1 MRINTIWITGA
12 HGRLGSTIFRY
23 LDPLEA
29 EIIATDKDEVDIT
42 NQEEVNLFVDRN
54 RPKIIINCSA
64 ITNRLKCEEDPDK
77 AYLLNALGAKNIA
90 IASNRV
96 RAKLIQLST
105 ADVFDGQT
113 IHPYKEID
121 KANPNTVYGKSKFM
135 GEEFV
140 KEFANRYFIVRVSR
154 LYSKENNLVESIIE
168 EAKKGLVTVPKSRY
182 GSPTSAYEL
191 SKFLISIM
199 DTNAYGTYHA
209 SCEGTCSFRAFAQKI
224 LDITKIDAKIE
235 EKRDSDRIDFEPA
248 FRGIDNYFL
257 NLLKINTFS
266 TWEDALEEYLRR
278 EYGYEK

>member
-1 MRINTIWITGA
+1 M
-12 HGRLGSTIFRY
+12 
-23 LDPLEA
+23 
-29 EIIATDKDEVDIT
+29 
-42 NQEEVNLFVDRN
+42 
-54 RPKIIINCSA
+54 
-64 ITNRLKCEEDPDK
+64 TNRLKCEDNPDK

-121 KANPNTVYGKSKFM
+121 KVKPNTVYGKSKFM

-140 KEFANRYFIVRVSR
+140 KDFANRYFIVRVSR

-257 NLLKINTFS
+257 NLLNINTFS

>member
-29 EIIATDKDEVDIT
+29 EIIATDKEEVDIT

-64 ITNRLKCEEDPDK
+64 LTNRLKCEEDPDK

-140 KEFANRYFIVRVSR
+140 KDFANRYFIVRVSR

-168 EAKKGLVTVPKSRY
+168 EAKEGIVTVPKSRY

-224 LDITKIDAKIE
+224 LDITKIDAKILE
-235 EKRDSDRIDFEPA
+235 ARDSDRIDFEPA

-266 TWEDALEEYLRR
+266 TWEDALEDYLRR

>member
-168 EAKKGLVTVPKSRY
+168 EAKEGLVTVPKSRY

>member
-42 NQEEVNLFVDRN
+42 NQVEVNLFVDRN

-64 ITNRLKCEEDPDK
+64 MTNRLKCEEDPDK

-121 KANPNTVYGKSKFM
+121 KAKPNTVYGKSKFM

-140 KEFANRYFIVRVSR
+140 KDFANRYFIVRVSR

-191 SKFLISIM
+191 SNFLISIM

-257 NLLKINTFS
+257 NLLNINTFS

>member
-12 HGRLGSTIFRY
+12 HGRLGSTLVRY

-42 NQEEVNLFVDRN
+42 KQEEVNLFVDRN
-54 RPKIIINCSA
+54 RPKIIINCSG
-64 ITNRLKCEEDPDK
+64 ITNRLKCENDPDK

-96 RAKLIQLST
+96 RAKLVQLST

-121 KANPNTVYGKSKFM
+121 KANPNTVYGKSKFL

-140 KEFANRYFIVRVSR
+140 KDFADRYFIVRVSR
-154 LYSKENNLVESIIE
+154 LYSKENNLIESIIE
-168 EAKKGLVTVPKSRY
+168 QAKNGLVKVPKSRY

-191 SKFLISIM
+191 SKFLISIIG
-199 DTNAYGTYHA
+199 TNAYGIYHA

-224 LDITKIDAKIE
+224 IDITKIDAKVE
-235 EKRDSDRIDFEPA
+235 EVRDSDRIDYEPA

-257 NLLKINTFS
+257 GLLGKNTFS
-266 TWEDALEEYLRR
+266 SWEDSLKDYLRR
-278 EYGYEK
+278 EYGYES

>member
-64 ITNRLKCEEDPDK
+64 MTNRLKCEDNPDK

-140 KEFANRYFIVRVSR
+140 KDFANRYFIVRVSR

-168 EAKKGLVTVPKSRY
+168 EAKNGIVTVPKSRY

-199 DTNAYGTYHA
+199 NTNAYGTYHA

-257 NLLKINTFS
+257 NLLNINTFS

>member
-64 ITNRLKCEEDPDK
+64 MTNRLKCEDDPDK

-121 KANPNTVYGKSKFM
+121 KVKPNTVYGKSKFM

-140 KEFANRYFIVRVSR
+140 KDFANRYFIVRVSR

-257 NLLKINTFS
+257 NLLNINTFS

>member
-64 ITNRLKCEEDPDK
+64 MTNRLKCEDNPDK

-121 KANPNTVYGKSKFM
+121 KANPNSVYGKSKFM

-140 KEFANRYFIVRVSR
+140 KDFANRYFIVRVSR

-168 EAKKGLVTVPKSRY
+168 EAKNGIVTVPKSRY

-199 DTNAYGTYHA
+199 NTNAYGTYHA

-257 NLLKINTFS
+257 NLLNINTFS
-266 TWEDALEEYLRR
+266 KWEDALEEYLRR

>member
-64 ITNRLKCEEDPDK
+64 MTNRLKCEDNPDK

-140 KEFANRYFIVRVSR
+140 KDFANRYFIVRVSR

-257 NLLKINTFS
+257 NLLNINTFS

>member
-121 KANPNTVYGKSKFM
+121 KAKPNTVYGKSKFM

-168 EAKKGLVTVPKSRY
+168 EAKEGIVTVPKSRY

-224 LDITKIDAKIE
+224 LDITKIDAKILE
-235 EKRDSDRIDFEPA
+235 ARDSDRIDFEPA

>member
-64 ITNRLKCEEDPDK
+64 MTNRLKCEEDPDK

-140 KEFANRYFIVRVSR
+140 KDFANRYFIVRVSR

-191 SKFLISIM
+191 SNFLISIM

-257 NLLKINTFS
+257 NLLNINTFS

>member
-23 LDPLEA
+23 LDPIEA

-140 KEFANRYFIVRVSR
+140 KDFANRYFIVRVSR